1 MKNEKAQ
8 ISSFRTL
15 PKGTIFYSLDGHS
28 TVIYDKDIVVKML
41 NDNTHT
47 ANGRVQ
53 KLNFDMYTYVPT
65 LSDDIE
71 EPDLCFDYDQSLPYT
86 LPTSIFVR

>member
-8 ISSFRTL
+8 IGSFRTL
-15 PKGTIFYSLDGHS
+15 PKGTVFYSLYEHN
-28 TVIYDKDIVVKML
+28 TVIYDNDVIVKML
-41 NDNTHT
+41 NDNTYT

-53 KLNFDMYTYVPT
+53 NLNFDMYTYIPT
-65 LSDDIE
+65 LSDNIK

-86 LPTSIFVR
+86 LPLSIFYK